1 VLFFT
6 FKSTA
11 GSLQSGRSR
20 AAWVHEPLALLV
32 GCLLISA
39 YFCFRLTA
47 YGFEEDRPEP
57 TKGPEVASRQPQL
70 NAVFPMAAHPG
81 ARLRLEVQG
90 EFLDGVSQ
98 VRFEGEDI
106 TGKVITSTFTA
117 AQIEISISSSS
128 IPGPRPFRLVSPRGV
143 SNTVLFRV
151 SLWPTPTE
159 VEPND
164 ELDSPMQIQ
173 TPVLLSGRLQSGEDV
188 DLYHFHAMAGQRLQ
202 FNVLGARNGTPADV
216 SLAILYPD
224 GRELVHDEGR
234 FIWDPYL
241 DHTFE
246 KGGDYLAA
254 VTLTRMPAGG
264 QSRTDLNY
272 QLGIGQSP
280 FLWSVFPMG
289 GRPGTTLEV
298 TLRADFVEPK
308 MALNFRRA
316 AAQASGNDGVP
327 LISGEILER
336 CSTGEFRLAVRIDP
350 KAEPGVYEFSVKDD
364 SGTLAPMKFLVSG
377 LPEIRENE
385 PNSDQA
391 RAEALQVPVTVN
403 GRIDRD
409 GDEDWFRISVAAG
422 TSLVVS
428 VDAEKYGSVFDSFL
442 TLLDAKGKLLA
453 SNDDVKWTNRPLN
466 RDAQIGF
473 TFQEAGDHWIN
484 VSSLYRRGGP
494 DHVYRVTVEQQ
505 QPDFLVSL
513 KSDRATVPRGG
524 TGKVAVTLRRL
535 GDFKGDV
542 SVEAAGLPSGA
553 TAKGLTLEKEK
564 ESGSLEFEGAADCPL
579 GLTEIKVSGV
589 AKIDG
594 REVRRRAALP
604 PERFQGSGP
613 AFDDSSPSGP
623 FLAVVEPPQ
632 FALESAASTVYLV
645 RGGTSEFGVRV
656 TRRPDFRQPLTLAAE
671 NLPPGV
677 SIEGIEL
684 IDEGRMARVTLRA
697 AAEAVP
703 VRVPNLA
710 IIGSAE
716 QSGRKFSAA
725 APRISLQLD

>member
-1 VLFFT
+1 LSFT
-6 FKSTA
+6 SKSTA
-11 GSLQSGRSR
+11 DSHQSGRSK
-20 AAWVHEPLALLV
+20 AAGVHELLTPLV

-39 YFCFRLTA
+39 CFCCGLTA
-47 YGFEEDRPEP
+47 YSFEVDRPEP
-57 TKGPEVASRQPQL
+57 AKGPEVASRQPQL

-98 VRFEGEDI
+98 MLFEDEDI
-106 TGKVITSTFTA
+106 TGKVISSTFTA
-117 AQIEISISSSS
+117 AQVEISISSSS
-128 IPGPRPFRLVSPRGV
+128 IPGPRRFRLVAPRGV

-151 SLWPTPTE
+151 THWPTPTE

-188 DLYHFHAMAGQRLQ
+188 DLFHFHATSGQRLQ

-246 KGGDYLAA
+246 KEGDYLAA

-289 GRPGTTLEV
+289 GRPGTTLDA
-298 TLRADFVEPK
+298 TLRADFVEPR
-308 MALNFRRA
+308 MTLNFRRA
-316 AAQASGNDGVP
+316 TAQATGNDGAP
-327 LISGEILER
+327 LIWGEILER
-336 CSTGEFRLAVRIDP
+336 CPTGEFRLAVKIDP
-350 KAEPGVYEFSVKDD
+350 EAEPGVYEFYVRDD

-391 RAEALQVPVTVN
+391 RAEALHVPVTVN
-403 GRIDRD
+403 GRIDQD
-409 GDEDWFRISVAAG
+409 GDEDWFRISVEAG

-428 VDAEKYGSVFDSFL
+428 VDAEKYGSVVDSFL
-442 TLLDAKGKLLA
+442 TLLDAKGKLLV
-453 SNDDVKWTNRPLN
+453 SDDDAKWTSRPLN
-466 RDAQIGF
+466 RDSQIRF
-473 TFQEAGDHWIN
+473 TFQEAGVHWIK

-494 DHVYRVTVEQQ
+494 DHVYRLTIEPQ
-505 QPDFLVSL
+505 QPDFLLSL
-513 KSDRATVPRGG
+513 KSDRATVSRGG
-524 TGKVAVTLRRL
+524 KGKVAVTLGRS

-542 SVEAAGLPSGA
+542 SVEAAGLPNGV
-553 TAKGLTLEKEK
+553 TAKRLTLENEK
-564 ESGSLEFEGAADCPL
+564 ESGSLEFECAADCSL

-594 REVRRRAALP
+594 REVRHRAALP
-604 PERFQGSGP
+604 PERLQGSGP
-613 AFDDSSPSGP
+613 AFDNFSPSGP
-623 FLAVVEPPQ
+623 FLAVVESPQ
-632 FALESAASTVYLV
+632 FSLESAASTVYLV

-697 AAEAVP
+697 AVEAAP

-716 QSGRKFSAA
+716 QGGRKFSTA